1 MKFFHLLIF
10 LTISNN
16 SNAQLA
22 NFPFIDST
30 SEWYTQAEFLYGE
43 GPHCNQSF
51 AVEKSSFTYFIK
63 GDTSIALKKYYKLYS
78 ERTNLNYCLN
88 NPAIQWGNSSTQFVR
103 YIREE
108 NHKIYTY
115 EEFNGIDLL
124 LHSYDNIGIG
134 DSIYYHCLVA
144 SIDTLFL
151 LHQPYLKYNCACSS
165 DFLIQAIGSKEDLFS
180 NPDCGGIGI
189 EGNVKNMC
197 YRKNGFVIKVDPNS
211 NCISTGD
218 SSIYVS
224 TKNITKTLNNKIYP
238 NPIIDVLNI
247 ELPENLSGSY
257 TLYSL
262 DGKHVLSEHLL
273 NCNKLTVDFS
283 NFLTGM
289 YFLMLQSENGQLSYH
304 RIIKI

>member
-1 MKFFHLLIF
+1 MKYFYLIIF
-10 LTISNN
+10 LAIFSN
-16 SNAQLA
+16 SNAQLP

-30 SEWYTQAEFLYGE
+30 SEWYTQGEFFYAEFF
-43 GPHCNQSF
+43 HCNQSF
-51 AVEKSSFTYFIK
+51 AIEKSSFTYFIK

-78 ERTNLNYCLN
+78 ERINLNYCLN

-124 LHSYDNIGIG
+124 LRSYDNISIG
-134 DSIYYHCLVA
+134 DSLYNDCLVV

-151 LHQPYLKYNCACSS
+151 LNQPYLKYNCACDSQ
-165 DFLIQAIGSKEDLFS
+165 FLIQAIGTKKEGLFS
-180 NPDCGGIGI
+180 IPDCGTGI
-189 EGNVKNMC
+189 EGSTKNMC
-197 YRKNGFVIKVDPNS
+197 YRKNGFVIKVNPNS
-211 NCISTGD
+211 NCISSGD

-224 TKNITKTLNNKIYP
+224 AKNITKTLNNKIYP
-238 NPIIDVLNI
+238 NPIIDVINI

-262 DGKHVLSEHLL
+262 DGKRVLSKHFL

-283 NFLTGM
+283 NFIKGI
-289 YFLMLQSENGQLSYH
+289 YFLIIQSEKGGLSYH